1 MLTQRV
7 EPKPIL
13 RRKGMKIYP
22 IYRNDDADDM
32 QREFWYGTS
41 PDCSD
46 DGTDSF
52 DIRDVPGYD
61 GPTGA
66 FRVGEKPSRPAIPFD
81 PLAFLRQAIDAGVLQ
96 KHLRK

>member
-1 MLTQRV
+1 MITQRM

-13 RRKGMKIYP
+13 RSKGVKIYP
-22 IYRNDDADDM
+22 IYRNDDADDV
-32 QREFWYGTS
+32 QREFWFGFS

-52 DIRDVPGYD
+52 DIRDVPGYN

-66 FRVGEKPSRPAIPFD
+66 FRVGEKKTRAAKPFD
-81 PLAFLRQAIDAGVLQ
+81 AIAFLRRAIDTGVLQ
-96 KHLRK
+96 SHLSK